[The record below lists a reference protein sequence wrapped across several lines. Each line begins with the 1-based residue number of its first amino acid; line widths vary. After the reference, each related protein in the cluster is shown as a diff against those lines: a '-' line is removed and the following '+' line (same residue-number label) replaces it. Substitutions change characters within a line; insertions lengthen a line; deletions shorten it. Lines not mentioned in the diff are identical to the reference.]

1 MSDIVQ
7 PFAAGFVNSGVIS
20 DDDQLIV
27 APTAYDVEADGEDY
41 SEFFAHA
48 QLVNDA
54 IRANPALAESIAAML
69 NRAHALGAGTLAA
82 PSLEV
87 LGEVVEAAV
96 DLMDEHALEAVCEPN
111 FSDVMRCGYTHV
123 DELRV
128 FTDPD
133 TITGTREGWTIQAR
147 IRIDT
152 DCGESNRQV
161 LISGRTFD
169 GRTELTSVVACPVAP
184 VAAVRRL
191 TV

>member
-1 MSDIVQ
+1 MAQ
-7 PFAAGFVNSGVIS
+7 AFTAGFIDAGTIC
-20 DDDQLIV
+20 DRDQAIV
-27 APTAYDVEADGEDY
+27 GPAGFNALADGEDQNDFDAFLEAAALVDSHVRGA
-41 SEFFAHA
+41 SELAP
-48 QLVNDA
+48 A
-54 IRANPALAESIAAML
+54 IVAML